1 MVGFRKE
8 VSGLYSITYCC
19 FIQDLREEK
28 TQVRLLSQKL
38 SDMRERHQAKDE
50 RMEDEL
56 RALNTRHERDL
67 AQLKRKFRLE
77 KQDEIEKMMEKVTN
91 DLKRQ
96 QGLDRTRSSEQV
108 WNPVHY
114 CPNLGHWCGLAS

>member
-1 MVGFRKE
+1 MVGFRKG

-56 RALNTRHERDL
+56 RSLNTRHERDL

-108 WNPVHY
+108 WNPGHY
-114 CPNLGHWCGLAS
+114 RPNLGHWCGLAS